1 MAEESW
7 HEARLIPTSGI
18 NGADE
23 QERRATSALLAVASA
38 VREFGRAVVK
48 PLGAP
53 AGTIETYIE
62 VPFVLGDKRLY
73 PDGLI
78 RVSRGSRSWTALVEV
93 KTGGNQLAAEQL
105 ENYLD
110 IAREEG
116 FDAVL
121 TISNEIPPMAG
132 QHPTKVDKRKIRK
145 VALHHLSWTQVL
157 AEAVMQKEFRGVAD
171 PDQAWILGELI
182 RYLEHSRSG
191 ALEFDDMGESWV
203 AIRDAVA
210 AGTLRATDKGIA
222 EVVARFDALLRFTS
236 LRLGRQLGTEVVPVL
251 SRKEQADPALRAQAL
266 TTMLCQQGK
275 LTGAIRIPETVGQLV
290 VTADLPASRVTC
302 HVDIE
307 APREGRPTTRVGWLV
322 RQLKAA
328 PDSVR
333 VETFNAHGRGSS
345 AADLLGTVR
354 ENPAAL
360 VVDTAREIRS
370 FRLALTTGMGTKR
383 GRGRGSFIDSVLSA
397 SDAFY
402 ADVLQNLKA
411 WSAAPPKLRQPG
423 PTPEDADPTKPHSL
437 SSTEYSSQDG
447 AQPVRAEW
455 EETPTAS
462 NADGPQTDNVKP
474 LHPEIGDDLI
484 TEQPGERYEG

>member
-23 QERRATSALLAVASA
+23 QERRATSALLAVVSA
-38 VREFGRAVVK
+38 VREFGRALVK

-62 VPFVLGDKRLY
+62 VPFVLGEKRLY
-73 PDGLI
+73 PDGLL

-93 KTGGNQLAAEQL
+93 KTGGNPLAAEQL
-105 ENYLD
+105 DNYLD

-132 QHPTKVDKRKIRK
+132 QHPTKVDKRKVRK

-203 AIRDAVA
+203 AVRDAVA
-210 AGTLRATDKGIA
+210 AGTLRATDKGIV

-290 VTADLPASRVTC
+290 VTADLLASRVTC

-307 APREGRPTTRVGWLV
+307 APR
-322 RQLKAA
+322 
-328 PDSVR
+328 
-333 VETFNAHGRGSS
+333 
-345 AADLLGTVR
+345 
-354 ENPAAL
+354 
-360 VVDTAREIRS
+360 
-370 FRLALTTGMGTKR
+370 
-383 GRGRGSFIDSVLSA
+383 
-397 SDAFY
+397 
-402 ADVLQNLKA
+402 
-411 WSAAPPKLRQPG
+411 
-423 PTPEDADPTKPHSL
+423 
-437 SSTEYSSQDG
+437 
-447 AQPVRAEW
+447 
-455 EETPTAS
+455 
-462 NADGPQTDNVKP
+462 
-474 LHPEIGDDLI
+474 
-484 TEQPGERYEG
+484 